1 MRETNIDSLLR
12 EIANGDND
20 AFETLYLR
28 TSRGVYAFLY
38 GYFHS
43 HADTEDAMQ
52 PVYLKVKMGIGSY
65 RAGTNGRAWLL
76 QIAKNAALT
85 ELKKRRKSVELEEN
99 TATVE
104 DFHEETGI
112 TALMAKILDEDERK
126 IVTLHILWKYKH
138 REIGEMLDMPTGTV
152 TSKYKRAVEKI
163 KKAYKEEEE

>member
-1 MRETNIDSLLR
+1 MNGFEVDRLLSR
-12 EIANGDND
+12 VQRGDNA
-20 AFETLYLR
+20 AFEKLYQK
-28 TSRGVYAFLY
+28 TARGVYAFVYSYLRN
-38 GYFHS
+38 H
-43 HADTEDAMQ
+43 EDAQ
-52 PVYLKVKMGIGSY
+52 DIVQTVFLKVKTHIGAY
-65 RAGTNGRAWLL
+65 QVGTNGRAWLL

-99 TATVE
+99 TAMVE

-138 REIGEMLDMPTGTV
+138 REIGEMLDIPTGTV

>member
-52 PVYLKVKMGIGSY
+52 TVYLKVKMGIGSY

-76 QIAKNAALT
+76 QIAKNHALNELAKRKNTVLIDDFDIPVQENFDEGFTAELKTILT
-85 ELKKRRKSVELEEN
+85 EEEYQ
-99 TATVE
+99 
-104 DFHEETGI
+104 
-112 TALMAKILDEDERK
+112 
-126 IVTLHILWKYKH
+126 IVTLHVLWKYKH
-138 REIGEMLDMPTGTV
+138 REIAMMLSCPTGTV
-152 TSKYKRAVEKI
+152 TSKYKRAIGKL
-163 KKAYKEEEE
+163 KARLKEE